1 MGGESK
7 SMGYMSSGE
16 GRLSVETERAVGR
29 VCFMH
34 RAGKVESCFRGGL
47 AALSPG
53 QVWQSCWD
61 GARREGS
68 AWPRLYR
75 SWSVGPGERGGTVAS
90 LWAVEELVALM

>member
-29 VCFMH
+29 VCFIH

-61 GARREGS
+61 GARKERDQ
-68 AWPRLYR
+68 P
-75 SWSVGPGERGGTVAS
+75 GPGSTEVGLLALGRE
-90 LWAVEELVALM
+90 EELLLVCGQWRNWWL

>member
-61 GARREGS
+61 GARKERDQ
-68 AWPRLYR
+68 P
-75 SWSVGPGERGGTVAS
+75 GPGSTEVGLLALRRE
-90 LWAVEELVALM
+90 EELLLVCGQWRNWWL